1 MVNPDIARTTAYRV
15 ENMIRCKWS
24 LQILG
29 LIRRGIRRP
38 GAIVRH
44 SKGLSPKVMNERLA
58 KMVRFEIL
66 LKKVYAGL
74 PLRVEYHLT
83 DFGKRFIR
91 ILDAIARLK

>member
-1 MVNPDIARTTAYRV
+1 MQSSDIPSTVAYRV

-24 LQILG
+24 LHILG
-29 LIRRGIRRP
+29 LIRRGILRP
-38 GAIVRH
+38 GAIVRQ

-66 LKKVYAGL
+66 RKKVYSGL
-74 PLRVEYHLT
+74 PLKVEYHLT
-83 DFGKRFIR
+83 NFGKRFIR